1 VRRLTALA
9 LALLLAG
16 GAQAG
21 AQARRVVPD
30 PSASTPRTRARTAK
44 QQPKAKPKTKPK
56 STAPTKKR
64 AVPAKPKVHV
74 VAPPAL
80 SRGAADSVRRA
91 TRATADSVR
100 RAATEPG
107 RELAVTL
114 ITFGVGEEVWERFG
128 HNAIWIH
135 DSRKGTDL
143 AYNWGLFDFEQPDF
157 LRRFLTG
164 DTKYWMGSEEALTM
178 VSNYHSIGRQVTLQ
192 RLNLTP
198 NQALLLR
205 DFVQNNALEE
215 NKYYRYDYFR
225 DNCSTRLRDALDVA
239 LGGALRAATDS
250 ELTPLTYRSESMRLA
265 EGDRPVQVGMDVAL
279 GRQAD
284 APLTAWQSFFIPM
297 RLRDELRHV
306 SVPRADGT
314 RAPLVTDEQVI
325 APASGATQ
333 AVEAKEPPDL
343 SVPAAI
349 VGVVLALIVV
359 MLRIIARRSRG
370 ASWLLALLGMA
381 WSLLCGGLGAI
392 ILLAWFT
399 TKHVFWAQNENVL
412 LLSPLWIPLIVLIPA
427 ALLSSRGVGKAR
439 GLLWLNVAL
448 GIAALALSMQPGGQ
462 DSEAIVA
469 LFLPVHVAFAWAL
482 SLTLPPPEPKAVKK
496 E

>member
-1 VRRLTALA
+1 VRRLIVLFV
-9 LALLLAG
+9 ALLLAG
-16 GAQAG
+16 GAPAR
-21 AQARRVVPD
+21 AQSRARVVPA
-30 PSASTPRTRARTAK
+30 PSAPRARTRAPRPAK
-44 QQPKAKPKTKPK
+44 QQPKAKPK
-56 STAPTKKR
+56 R
-64 AVPAKPKVHV
+64 AAPAKKQAAPASPKVHV
-74 VAPPAL
+74 VAPPPL
-80 SRGAADSVRRA
+80 SRAPA
-91 TRATADSVR
+91 
-100 RAATEPG
+100 EPG
-107 RELAVTL
+107 QELAVTL
-114 ITFGVGEEVWERFG
+114 ITFGVGDEVWERFG

-135 DSRKGTDL
+135 DSSKGTDL

-157 LRRFLTG
+157 TRRFLTG

-178 VSNYHSIGRQVTLQ
+178 VSNYHNIGRQVTLQ

-239 LGGALRAATDS
+239 LGGALRAATDT

-265 EGDRPVQVGMDVAL
+265 EGDLPVQVGMDIAL
-279 GRQAD
+279 GRDAD
-284 APLTAWQSFFIPM
+284 VPLTAWQSFFIPM

-314 RAPLVTDEQVI
+314 RVPLVTDEQVI
-325 APASGATQ
+325 APASGTAQ

-349 VGVVLALIVV
+349 AGVVLALIVV
-359 MLRIIARRSRG
+359 VLRILARRSRG

-381 WSLLCGGLGAI
+381 WSLLCGALGVA

-412 LLSPLWIPLIVLIPA
+412 LLSPFWIPLIVLIPA
-427 ALLSSRGVGKAR
+427 ALLGSRGVGKAR

-462 DSEAIVA
+462 DSETIVA
-469 LFLPVHVAFAWAL
+469 LFLPAHVAFAWAL
-482 SLTLPPPEPKAVKK
+482 SLTLPPPEPKAARK